1 VRKPAAAA
9 ARGWAL
15 SDLATFQILYCT
27 GCLYIQG
34 TWRILPLG
42 AEPGHQPEPK
52 SRTLEERTQA
62 AAAAL
67 AGSKAKDDQDGGQ
80 QLLDEGLAALF
91 GKKRPAREGDIA
103 LYLKRMFN
111 EKKDPGDD
119 DIACLAGMLSM
130 QLEDS
135 SDEEHEAQPE
145 PEEDSSDEEDEAQ
158 PEEGKAAGGKLLTV
172 EAVDKDQSLLELA
185 ASTGKAL
192 LNSGE

>member
-1 VRKPAAAA
+1 MVARKPAAAA

-15 SDLATFQILYCT
+15 SDLATFQILYCTRT

-111 EKKDPGDD
+111 EKKDRDDD

-158 PEEGKAAGGKLLTV
+158 PEEGKAAGGKLPICPRFV
-172 EAVDKDQSLLELA
+172 H
-185 ASTGKAL
+185 ASTPAGQFSMVAPKP
-192 LNSGE
+192 